1 MLEPSG
7 HLRGPPLDSLEQRSV
22 VGLGTLELDAVLQ
35 VESHESRVEGQN
47 HLLNLLVM
55 LLLMQPR
62 IRLASG
68 LQVHIAS
75 LC

>member
-47 HLLNLLVM
+47 PLLNLLVM

-68 LQVHIAS
+68 LQVHVAS